1 MPCDFAVQSAAME
14 KNILPAGRPPSPAD
28 KRLPGLAG
36 SPQQGLV
43 RAGARAGP
51 EKTRSAF
58 SIRIYAKILIL
69 SDSLSIKSIRVST
82 RLYLAFWRLTGGNG
96 TRFHRSDHGE
106 DHVKSPGFE
115 HELIPCERKP
125 VSDRRRPKKIP
136 APSLP
141 LAHWR
146 CLHHILE

>member
-1 MPCDFAVQSAAME
+1 
-14 KNILPAGRPPSPAD
+14 
-28 KRLPGLAG
+28 LAG

-51 EKTRSAF
+51 EKIRSAF

-69 SDSLSIKSIRVST
+69 SDSLSIKSIRVLT

-96 TRFHRSDHGE
+96 TRFHRRDRGE

>member
-51 EKTRSAF
+51 EKIRSAF

-69 SDSLSIKSIRVST
+69 SDSFVDQKHPCIDKTLFSF
-82 RLYLAFWRLTGGNG
+82 LALDRRQWN
-96 TRFHRSDHGE
+96 
-106 DHVKSPGFE
+106 
-115 HELIPCERKP
+115 P
-125 VSDRRRPKKIP
+125 VSP
-136 APSLP
+136 
-141 LAHWR
+141 
-146 CLHHILE
+146 